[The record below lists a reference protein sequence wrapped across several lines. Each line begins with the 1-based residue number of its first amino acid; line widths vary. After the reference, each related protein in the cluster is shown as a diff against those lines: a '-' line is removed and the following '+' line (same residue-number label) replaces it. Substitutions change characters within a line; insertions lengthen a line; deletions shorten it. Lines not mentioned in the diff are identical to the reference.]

1 MRQLSVGFLV
11 GALFGA
17 CVVLFFL
24 RPSTLPAPSSRASTR
39 MEVVEPNDDG
49 RIREDRSRAS
59 SPAPGTTAHTSGCP
73 VAEPTQEACIARFNA
88 SARREREA
96 RNAEGVDAVWAPAM
110 TQRLRSF
117 LANTDDAKQF
127 QVTKID
133 CRSTFCEI
141 EAIGTAEASILA
153 FQRLTTAFAK
163 DSGMMS
169 SEHLSQMDGEARM
182 MQLFKRP

>member
-1 MRQLSVGFLV
+1 MPQLSVGFLV
-11 GALFGA
+11 GALCGA
-17 CVVLFFL
+17 CAVLFFL
-24 RPSTLPAPSSRASTR
+24 SPSTLPTPSNLASTR
-39 MEVVEPNDDG
+39 MEVLEPGGAEKIVDD
-49 RIREDRSRAS
+49 DSPVP
-59 SPAPGTTAHTSGCP
+59 SPAPGPAAIASECP
-73 VAEPTQEACIARFNA
+73 AAQPTHEACIALFNA
-88 SARREREA
+88 PARRESEA
-96 RNAEGVDAVWAPAM
+96 RNAEVVDAVWAPAM

-133 CRSTFCEI
+133 CRSTFCEL

-153 FQRLTTAFAK
+153 FQRVTAAFAK

-169 SEHLSQMDGEARM
+169 AEHSSQMDGEARM